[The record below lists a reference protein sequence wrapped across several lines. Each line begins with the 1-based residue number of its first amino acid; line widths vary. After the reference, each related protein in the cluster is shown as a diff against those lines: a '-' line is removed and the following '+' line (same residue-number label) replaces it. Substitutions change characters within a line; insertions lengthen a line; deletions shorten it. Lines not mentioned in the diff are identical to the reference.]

1 MMNTLKFNLLCLIFI
16 AHPVFAAFE
25 PSSIDSIQNNNTGFG
40 IPEIGMASAPVANS
54 LSNETYQQKGRN
66 DLLLPGEVDINQLL
80 PSSREVLPPPYGANL
95 FAGGYES
102 ERSDGLNHNYLIAAG
117 DKINIWMWGGVNYSD
132 LVTVD
137 NQGNIFIPKI
147 GPIKVQ
153 GVKASNINT
162 FVTNKIKATYTNN
175 VNVYVN
181 LLSATPVSVYI
192 SGPVIRPGQYAGMAS
207 DSLLYFLKRAGGID
221 SERGSYRDIQVLRN
235 NKVMMSIDLYN
246 FVQTGQLPNINFKD
260 KDIILVKPQKSAIN
274 VSGAVRNPF
283 RFELI
288 NKISTG
294 KELARYAKPL
304 AKISHIGV
312 YGHRETGPFSVYLEA
327 ADFEGFSLKD
337 GDSVV
342 FNADQHAQIIDVQI
356 SGSYMGPS
364 YFTVKNST
372 RLHDLLSHIPINP
385 ALTDQ
390 KSIYIL
396 RESVALR
403 QKQLLNES
411 LDRLERSVF
420 TTPVSSDGDASL
432 RAKEA
437 EMVMRFTEKA
447 RKIKPLGKVIVSE
460 NGYSASILLEK
471 GDKIIIPAYTDLVQ
485 VAGEVTVPQAIVFN
499 SKARVD
505 DYIAWAGGFT
515 ERAEDQR
522 ISIVRANGSVT
533 FDLDTQIQRGDQII
547 VMPKV
552 EAKTLQTVKDI
563 TQILYQ
569 VAVAANVALSL

>member
-1 MMNTLKFNLLCLIFI
+1 MLCLIFI
-16 AHPVFAAFE
+16 AQPVFAAFE
-25 PSSIDSIQNNNTGFG
+25 PSSIDSTQDNNSGFG
-40 IPEIGMASAPVANS
+40 IPEIGMAPS
-54 LSNETYQQKGRN
+54 LATNTLSSETYQQKGRS
-66 DLLLPGEVDINQLL
+66 DLLLPGEVDINRLL

-102 ERSDGLNHNYLIAAG
+102 ERSDGLSNNYLIAAG

-235 NKVMMSIDLYN
+235 NQVVMAIDLYK

-294 KELARYAKPL
+294 KELASYAKPL

-327 ADFEGFSLKD
+327 ADFESFSLQD

-342 FNADQHAQIIDVQI
+342 FNADQHTQIIDVQI

-364 YFTVKNST
+364 YFTVKNTT

-396 RESVALR
+396 RESVAQR
-403 QKQLLNES
+403 QKQLLNDS

-437 EMVMRFTEKA
+437 EMVMQFTEKA
-447 RKIKPLGKVIVSE
+447 RKVQPLGKVIVSD
-460 NGYSASILLEK
+460 NGHSANILLEK
-471 GDKIIIPAYTDLVQ
+471 GDKIVIPHYTDLVQ

-499 SKARVD
+499 SEAKVD

-522 ISIVRANGSVT
+522 ISIVRANGTVI
-533 FDLDTQIQRGDQII
+533 FDTDTQIQRGDQII

-569 VAVAANVALSL
+569 IAVAANVALSI